1 MSYAKLPVLKPD
13 VEISQNAELRP
24 ILEIAQ
30 RLGLDDGDIE
40 PYGHTKAK
48 LAHGLFERKAS
59 REDGRLI
66 LVTALTATRAGE
78 GKTVVAIGLAQ
89 GMGRLGVDHCLCL
102 RQPSLGPTFGIK
114 GGAAG
119 GGYAQV
125 LPMEDINLHF
135 TGDFHA
141 ITTAHNLLATVV
153 DNHVH
158 FDNELDID
166 PERIVWRRVIDLCD
180 RQLRNCEIGLGGKAH
195 GFPHHTG
202 FDITAASEIMAVV
215 AMARDRVDLRERL
228 ERMVVAYD
236 RAGNP
241 KSAREFGCVGAM
253 EVLLKDAL
261 DPNLVQTIE
270 HTPALIHC
278 GPFANIAHGC
288 NSIAATRTAAKLA
301 DYVITEAGFAAD
313 LGAEKFFHIKCRELG
328 GMPAAVVMVVT
339 CQALKLHGGIKMER
353 LDRENLAAL
362 RRGFDNARVHV
373 ENLRKFGAP
382 VVVAINRFNHDTD
395 AELDTVRSLCA
406 GIGVDCEIAE
416 VAHYGGEGGVA
427 LARKVIESAEPGNRP
442 FAPLYAAEDSLRS
455 KIETIAREIYRADG
469 VDYDTQAGEAL
480 DRLEAQGFGELP
492 VCMAKTQLSLS
503 DDPKRLGAPRG
514 WRLHIRDAK
523 VSAGAGF
530 VVVMTGKTLL
540 MPGMSRKNAAQR
552 IGMDEAGRIYG
563 LS

>member
-1 MSYAKLPVLKPD
+1 
-13 VEISQNAELRP
+13 
-24 ILEIAQ
+24 
-30 RLGLDDGDIE
+30 
-40 PYGHTKAK
+40 
-48 LAHGLFERKAS
+48 
-59 REDGRLI
+59 
-66 LVTALTATRAGE
+66 
-78 GKTVVAIGLAQ
+78 
-89 GMGRLGVDHCLCL
+89 
-102 RQPSLGPTFGIK
+102 
-114 GGAAG
+114 
-119 GGYAQV
+119 
-125 LPMEDINLHF
+125 
-135 TGDFHA
+135 
-141 ITTAHNLLATVV
+141 
-153 DNHVH
+153 
-158 FDNELDID
+158 
-166 PERIVWRRVIDLCD
+166 
-180 RQLRNCEIGLGGKAH
+180 
-195 GFPHHTG
+195 
-202 FDITAASEIMAVV
+202 
-215 AMARDRVDLRERL
+215 
-228 ERMVVAYD
+228 
-236 RAGNP
+236 
-241 KSAREFGCVGAM
+241 
-253 EVLLKDAL
+253 
-261 DPNLVQTIE
+261 
-270 HTPALIHC
+270 
-278 GPFANIAHGC
+278 
-288 NSIAATRTAAKLA
+288 
-301 DYVITEAGFAAD
+301 
-313 LGAEKFFHIKCRELG
+313 
-328 GMPAAVVMVVT
+328 MVVT

-373 ENLRKFGAP
+373 ENQRKFGAP

-480 DRLEAQGFGELP
+480 DRLEAEGFGELS